1 MTRTTWLTVL
11 ALGSL
16 LLAVPTAAVGLGASD
31 TTTESDA
38 TEAVELTPRSE
49 YATIEDGELTLDFDR
64 LNVDAR
70 TDVDAVFDVT
80 TADDSR
86 VWVEHDV
93 HGVTFYDG
101 DRKTAIDAADPASLS
116 GGESITL
123 GVSIDTHEAPT
134 GTESFSVVVETADE
148 GSDGGGFG
156 DGGAGPGAG
165 SGDEATTNGK
175 LAVEHASVDVTN
187 VTAGERVTVTAT
199 VSNPTDRRIADR
211 IPILVDGAVVDD
223 RGVELAPNETRT
235 LTVGWTPESAGV
247 YRLSVGETT
256 AGTVAVSNRTGLSL
270 SSVEFA
276 SPLTAAIAPPA
287 TLGLVAIGRVARG
300 RRR

>member
-31 TTTESDA
+31 TTAESDA
-38 TEAVELTPRSE
+38 TEGVVLTAASQ
-49 YATIEDGELTLDFDR
+49 YATVEDGELTLDFDR

-70 TDVDAVFDVT
+70 TDVDAVFEVT

-86 VWVEHDV
+86 VWVDHDV
-93 HGVTFYDG
+93 RGVTFYTDG
-101 DRKTAIDAADPASLS
+101 DRETAIDAADPVSLS
-116 GGESITL
+116 SDESVTI

-134 GTESFSVVVETADE
+134 GTEAFTVVVETADE
-148 GSDGGGFG
+148 GDDRAADRNETAAGEDG
-156 DGGAGPGAG
+156 DLAG
-165 SGDEATTNGK
+165 E
-175 LAVEHASVDVTN
+175 LAVTNASVDATN
-187 VTAGERVTVTAT
+187 VTVGDRLTVTAT

-223 RGVELAPNETRT
+223 HRVELAPNETRT
-235 LTVGWTPESAGV
+235 LTVGWTPDSAGV
-247 YRLSVGETT
+247 YRLSVGETA
-256 AGTVAVSNRTGLSL
+256 AGTVAVSDGTGISL

-276 SPLTAAIAPPA
+276 SPLTAAVAPPA
-287 TLGLVAIGRVARG
+287 TLGLLAIGRVARG